1 VDEDIK
7 KVLDRADHYR
17 FEEEES
23 KVFLNPISALPT
35 SKKRLKKSII
45 ERIQMLILAYG
56 SLATFVPDE
65 TIEFIERNPKSPKTR
80 NVYLKAFDGIEK
92 LKKEAVKKLN
102 DYATQD

>member
-23 KVFLNPISALPT
+23 SVFLNPISALPT

-45 ERIQMLILAYG
+45 ERINMLILAYG

-65 TIEFIERNPKSPKTR
+65 TIEYMEKNPKSKRTR
-80 NVYLKAFDGIEK
+80 DTYLKVLDDMEK
-92 LKKEAVKKLN
+92 LKKELLGKLK
-102 DYATQD
+102 

>member
-1 VDEDIK
+1 MDEDIK

-23 KVFLNPISALPT
+23 SVFLNPISALPT

-45 ERIQMLILAYG
+45 ERINMLILAYG

-65 TIEFIERNPKSPKTR
+65 TIEYMEKNPKSKRTR
-80 NVYLKAFDGIEK
+80 DTYLKVLDDMEK
-92 LKKEAVKKLN
+92 LKKELLGKLK
-102 DYATQD
+102 